1 MDVRGFLGGH
11 PIAVLV
17 RLALICLLVG
27 LVLSLFGITP
37 RNFFQTIDD
46 LARRI
51 YDLGFGAVEWLL
63 EYMLLGAM
71 LVIPVWLILRLLN
84 MRGVK
89 TD

>member
-11 PIAVLV
+11 PIAVFM

-37 RNFFQTIDD
+37 RNFFQTIDE

-71 LVIPVWLILRLLN
+71 LVIPVWLILRLFNL
-84 MRGVK
+84 RGVK

>member
-11 PIAVLV
+11 PIAVFM
-17 RLALICLLVG
+17 RLALICLLAG

-37 RNFFQTIDD
+37 RNFFQTIDE

-71 LVIPVWLILRLLN
+71 LVIPVWLIVRLLN
-84 MRGVK
+84 LRGVK